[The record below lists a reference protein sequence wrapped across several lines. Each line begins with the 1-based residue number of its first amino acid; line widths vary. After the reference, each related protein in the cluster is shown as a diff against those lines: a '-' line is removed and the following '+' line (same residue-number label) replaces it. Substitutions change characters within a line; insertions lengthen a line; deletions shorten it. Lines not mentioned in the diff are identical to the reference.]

1 MMEPWMG
8 KDWKPNGC
16 LTTLDA
22 GESTELEYAVQL
34 PADFENAFS
43 LEADLMTW
51 KLKAEPN
58 RAVQTGD
65 DFSILW
71 TICNSHWSRSRN
83 SASEPER
90 KKGGRNE

>member
-1 MMEPWMG
+1 M
-8 KDWKPNGC
+8 

-65 DFSILW
+65 DFPFYGLSAIL
-71 TICNSHWSRSRN
+71 IGAGAGILLLSRKG
-83 SASEPER
+83 R
-90 KKGGRNE
+90 KEEETNETGDSFR